1 MGRHTVSSRRCPR
14 RAPLGSLGALGS
26 PFRST
31 LSGWSNPAGYGRCC
45 RLPFTPWP
53 PRRACAE
60 CGLATAPAEPWRREG
75 DCRHALSPWRC
86 PRGINRKI
94 CIFAPVPAGAARRK
108 ENPGMANT
116 NLAAARTAKNDE
128 FYTQYHDIEAEM
140 NAYLDY
146 DPDTFRDKTVLLP
159 CDDPEW
165 SSFTRSTSRR
175 GSGTSGSSGSSARAT
190 RRGASGT
197 GAMATDHLR
206 DAQPA
211 LPPGAVAVAGEDL
224 HPRPRRQ
231 RRRADRHR

>member
-1 MGRHTVSSRRCPR
+1 
-14 RAPLGSLGALGS
+14 
-26 PFRST
+26 
-31 LSGWSNPAGYGRCC
+31 
-45 RLPFTPWP
+45 
-53 PRRACAE
+53 
-60 CGLATAPAEPWRREG
+60 
-75 DCRHALSPWRC
+75 
-86 PRGINRKI
+86 
-94 CIFAPVPAGAARRK
+94 
-108 ENPGMANT
+108 MANT
-116 NLAAARTAKNDE
+116 NLAAARAAKNDE

-146 DPDTFRDKTVLLP
+146 DADVFRGKTVLLP

-175 GSGTSGSSGSSARAT
+175 GSGTSGSGGPSARAT
-190 RRGASGT
+190 RRGASGI